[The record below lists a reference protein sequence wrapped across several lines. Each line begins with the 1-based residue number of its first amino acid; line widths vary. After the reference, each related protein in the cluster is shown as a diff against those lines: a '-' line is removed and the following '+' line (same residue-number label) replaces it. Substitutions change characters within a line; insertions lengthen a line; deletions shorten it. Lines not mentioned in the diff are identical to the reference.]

1 MTAVPQTMF
10 SNAFSWMKMYEFRLK
25 FHLSLFLRFQLTIFQ
40 HWFRYWLGAVNLL
53 THICITRPQW
63 VKWTPLFT
71 LSGKHMINKN
81 SVVNILM
88 PWQKGVKFFRRHFE
102 IHFREWQR
110 LNFYQS
116 FAEVCCYKD
125 TIDIKSALVY
135 VMNTRRAIAWTY
147 DDPIHYVTSWWDYAF
162 GIDKCVSKTLI

>member
-1 MTAVPQTMF
+1 MSLGLNELTHWGRDKMTDVPQTMF

-40 HWFRYWLGAVNLL
+40 HWFRYWLGTVNLL

-81 SVVNILM
+81 SVVNI
-88 PWQKGVKFFRRHFE
+88 
-102 IHFREWQR
+102 
-110 LNFYQS
+110 YQS